1 MVLVRDGSVHVAL
14 EEREHREPDARP
26 AAVLVGARV
35 GQGVVVEEEA
45 GGDVE
50 GDEDVNGVVLVS
62 RQNEED
68 AEQVQDPGDSVDE
81 IPVAR
86 GVWNIGG
93 RDSNLTCCVVRSN

>member
-14 EEREHREPDARP
+14 KEGEHGEPDARP

-50 GDEDVNGVVLVS
+50 GDEDVDGVVLVS
-62 RQNEED
+62 GQNEED
-68 AEQVQDPGDSVDE
+68 TKEIQDPGDGVDE

-86 GVWNIGG
+86 RVWNWRG
-93 RDSNLTCCVVRSN
+93 RD